1 MKFRFER
8 FCLAVLAL
16 SSTLPFALAQTPSA
30 TTASLTTPPTSADPD
45 DDSQRI
51 FGVLPNYT
59 TVENPH
65 AGFEPL
71 TLKEKF
77 ILFAKQTYDPGTL
90 AGAAAGAGMSQAQN
104 GDPRYGVGAGPYAER
119 FGAAMTDLTTQNF
132 FQGVFLAGILHEDP
146 RYFRRGPE
154 YGFWNRLGYAVSRV
168 FITRTDRG
176 TDRFNYSGIIGM
188 SMGIALSNA
197 YYPASSV
204 NGTETA
210 SRFGTSL
217 AASAFYNILPEF
229 WPDIR
234 QKLFHRKSSSKPEPQ
249 DAKQNNPAIK

>member
-1 MKFRFER
+1 MKFRAEPL
-8 FCLAVLAL
+8 CLAVLAAL
-16 SSTLPFALAQTPSA
+16 FTTSFVLAQSPSTP
-30 TTASLTTPPTSADPD
+30 TDPV

-51 FGVLPNYT
+51 FGVLPNYG
-59 TVENPH
+59 TVEEPH
-65 AGFEPL
+65 PGVEPL
-71 TLKEKF
+71 TISEKF
-77 ILFAKQTYDPGTL
+77 DLFARQTYDPVTI
-90 AGAAAGAGMSQAQN
+90 ASAAFGAGFSQVRDA
-104 GDPRYGVGAGPYAER
+104 DPKYGVGMGPYGER
-119 FGAAMTDLTTQNF
+119 FGAAMADLTTQNF
-132 FQGVFLAGILHEDP
+132 FQGVLLAGILHEDP

-168 FITRTDRG
+168 VITRTDRG

-197 YYPASSV
+197 YYPPSSV

-217 AASAFYNILPEF
+217 AGSAIYNILPEF

-234 QKLFHRKSSSKPEPQ
+234 QKLFHHGLSPKEETQAPKP
-249 DAKQNNPAIK
+249 NNHAIK